1 MTISLANPE
10 GLWGAVLAAPIV
22 FWYLRPARWPRQPVA
37 AAWLWQQ
44 ALALEPARAAWQR
57 YRDAVSLAVALLV
70 LALLVLALADPQI
83 GRPLT
88 AVVVIDTSMPPAA
101 THDDGRLLP
110 RKTLAEWEALELG
123 DHDRITLISAGAEV
137 RVRCG
142 PTGDRQALE
151 RAMASIE
158 PTTGTPRLA
167 EAVALAH
174 RVLETQSGG
183 TILVLGDAGRDKRAA
198 WAQAEDV
205 RLARSIEA
213 RLCRDN
219 PRRPPLWL
227 WLVAAAGLLLA
238 AEWPLNQWRWTS

>member
-83 GRPLT
+83 GRPLS
-88 AVVVIDTSMPPAA
+88 AVVIIDTSTPPAA
-101 THDDGRLLP
+101 THADGRLFL
-110 RKTLAEWEALELG
+110 RKTVADGEALELG

-151 RAMASIE
+151 RAMALIE

-167 EAVALAH
+167 EAVALA
-174 RVLETQSGG
+174 RRLLETQSGG
-183 TILVLGDAGRDKRAA
+183 TILVLGDGRDKRAA

-205 RLARSIEA
+205 RLARGIEA
-213 RLCRDN
+213 GLRREN
-219 PRRPPLWL
+219 PCRPPLWL
-227 WLVAAAGLLLA
+227 WLLAAAGLLLA
-238 AEWPLNQWRWTS
+238 VEWPLNQWRWTS